1 MTERLLRLAE
11 LGAVRPWRLAQCI
24 RALHTSTVG
33 SQCVTH
39 KHKSTN
45 TCSNTHECTRT
56 NSTRDVATL
65 YNKHINRLAVEQTEG
80 R

>member
-1 MTERLLRLAE
+1 MTDGLLRLGE
-11 LGAVRPWRLAQCI
+11 LGAVRPWRLAQSI

-33 SQCVTH
+33 SQCATAHRTPHTPRTPRTLTH
-39 KHKSTN
+39 V
-45 TCSNTHECTRT
+45 T
-56 NSTRDVATL
+56 NSSQVVATL